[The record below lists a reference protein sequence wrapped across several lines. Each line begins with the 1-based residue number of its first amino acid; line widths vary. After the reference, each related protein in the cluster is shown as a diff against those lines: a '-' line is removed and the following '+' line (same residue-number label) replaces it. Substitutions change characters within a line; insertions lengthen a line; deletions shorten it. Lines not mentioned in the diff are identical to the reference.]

1 MYESTVIQETWTTVV
16 VPLPGELLNAEL
28 TGSQS
33 ITSTIIEKCNNDGA
47 VQHTEAGLWNQMWL
61 DVEA

>member
-1 MYESTVIQETWTTVV
+1 MGFSYDVGRLTMHESTVIQETWTTVA

-33 ITSTIIEKCNNDGA
+33 II
-47 VQHTEAGLWNQMWL
+47 LR
-61 DVEA
+61 